1 MLNYTALVISVNW
14 QSIDPPH
21 TFLYTGR
28 MSSAGERINRFALSL
43 KNPAQRAAF
52 LGDQAAYFAQ
62 YALTDGEADLVRRRD
77 WSGLLE
83 AGGHLQAILK
93 IAATVGESLWDIG
106 AHCARMSV
114 ESMKAAC
121 PRRVGGLPRGS
132 G

>member
-1 MLNYTALVISVNW
+1 VNW

-21 TFLYTGR
+21 TYLYTGP

-43 KNPAQRAAF
+43 KIAANRAAF
-52 LGDQAAYFAQ
+52 LGNPAAYCAQ
-62 YALTDGEADLVRRRD
+62 YTLSDVEADLVRRRD
-77 WSGLLE
+77 WTGLLQ

-114 ESMKAAC
+114 ASMKAAC
-121 PRRVGGLPRGS
+121 PRRVGGLPPGVE
-132 G
+132 